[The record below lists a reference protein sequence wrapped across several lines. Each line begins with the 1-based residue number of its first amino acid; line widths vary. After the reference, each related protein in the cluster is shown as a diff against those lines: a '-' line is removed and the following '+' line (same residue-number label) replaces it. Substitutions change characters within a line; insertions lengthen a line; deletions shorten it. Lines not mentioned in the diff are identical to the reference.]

1 MVETILAAV
10 IEHRLPP
17 GTKLAEEKLSEHF
30 GVNRARIRQVFDRLA
45 HEGIVTRL
53 HNRGAFV
60 SEPSAEDARELFEVR
75 RLIEPAIVRAAA
87 ARHNRAAK
95 KRLDAHLAAEAAAAR
110 AGDARALIRLTG
122 EFHILLAD
130 LAGNSLLARLLR
142 ELETRT
148 SLIIFLYDR
157 PHQPSCRGNDHV
169 AIAAAVARG
178 DGAEAARLMLAHLNE
193 VEKGLDV
200 RRAAGGP
207 LDLAE
212 ALGA

>member
-17 GTKLAEEKLSEHF
+17 GTKLAEEKLALHF

-45 HEGIVTRL
+45 HDGIVTRQ

-60 SEPSAEDARELFEVR
+60 SEPSAEDARELFAVR
-75 RLIEPAIVRAAA
+75 RLIEPAIVHAAA
-87 ARHNRAAK
+87 ARIDRTAK
-95 KRLDAHLAAEAAAAR
+95 KRLDAHLAAEAAANR
-110 AGDARALIRLTG
+110 VGDVRALIRLTG
-122 EFHILLAD
+122 EFHLLLAD

-157 PHQPSCRGNDHV
+157 PHQPSCRGHDHV
-169 AIAAAVARG
+169 KIAAAVLRG
-178 DGAEAARLMLAHLNE
+178 DGAEAARLMLQHLDE

-200 RRAAGGP
+200 RRGATGT

-212 ALGA
+212 ALVA